1 MLCYVPSTKR
11 RCVRFNRSGVTIDT
25 CYLCERKS
33 TNEDDEAVLK
43 KLLERDRKDPG

>member
-1 MLCYVPSTKR
+1 MRPIQSER
-11 RCVRFNRSGVTIDT
+11 GVTIDT

-43 KLLERDRKDPG
+43 KLLERDRKDPGKNDTEK